1 MYTCIQARM
10 HTISNTCI
18 RDTHKHK
25 YIHSYTH
32 KCTYVDEV
40 MQSPILPTHVHI

>member
-1 MYTCIQARM
+1 M
-10 HTISNTCI
+10 HTVSNTCI

-25 YIHSYTH
+25 CIHSYTH

-40 MQSPILPTHVHI
+40 MQSPIKSAYTREYLDT